1 MVGKSLYEQ
10 QNIPVKHI
18 LEAKLARVILFIV
31 VYVTQGISE
40 VIKGEYTGKRAILT
54 QMCAYLRRK
63 TKSVTV
69 GFVCSDG
76 VSNVTLNVQLLGT
89 CAIGPLCQ
97 IAHVRKDT

>member
-1 MVGKSLYEQ
+1 M
-10 QNIPVKHI
+10 NIPVKHI

-31 VYVTQGISE
+31 VYVTLQGISE
-40 VIKGEYTGKRAILT
+40 VKVNARASVILT
-54 QMCAYLRRK
+54 RMCTYLRRK